1 MTKAHTHNI
10 GLAIWRL
17 KFFYE
22 TFVQGPT
29 AVILLNFCAKN
40 RHIAKPQTVI
50 THFTQTHQ
58 NYEYLVQCKYELIF
72 LNLIRIE

>member
-40 RHIAKPQTVI
+40 RHIAKPQTVTGNI
-50 THFTQTHQ
+50 TNDRPKIKSRTFADTK
-58 NYEYLVQCKYELIF
+58 NLNNSKCKI
-72 LNLIRIE
+72 